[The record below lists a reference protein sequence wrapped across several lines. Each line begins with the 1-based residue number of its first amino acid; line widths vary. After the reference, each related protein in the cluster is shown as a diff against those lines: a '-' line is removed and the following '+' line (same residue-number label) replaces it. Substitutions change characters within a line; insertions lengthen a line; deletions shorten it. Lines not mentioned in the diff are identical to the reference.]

1 MNTAAARP
9 AQPRSR
15 VGGTAPRIDPLL
27 ADRVTE
33 ALLLAG
39 LPVGY
44 GGHGVGVR
52 LRPAEPHDDSDD
64 CAGLVALHWEPGPR
78 LAAAAAMAQ
87 QSASSARRVVSSSM
101 ENALAEFLPAFGLE
115 VVLGRADGETR
126 VGGAGGSAAPPF
138 GTPPRSRAADP
149 SGVGSRPQD
158 LGIGADVVDA
168 VRRAAALV
176 GLPVADHLHAPG
188 ITLDACRPVDEGDD
202 ARGIADLRW
211 NPSGRL
217 SASAASAASAADGEQ
232 AARVRTAVQDA
243 MRHAFGS
250 VLGACGLEL
259 RWRRPAN
266 LPYQLRAYGPAE
278 QPPVRR

>member
-15 VGGTAPRIDPLL
+15 VGGSAPRIDPLL

-52 LRPAEPHDDSDD
+52 LRPAEPYDDSDD

-87 QSASSARRVVSSSM
+87 QSASSARRVVSGSM

-115 VVLGRADGETR
+115 VAPGRAEGETR
-126 VGGAGGSAAPPF
+126 VGGAGASGVS
-138 GTPPRSRAADP
+138 P
-149 SGVGSRPQD
+149 SGVSASGALPSGTLPSGARPQD

-176 GLPVADHLHAPG
+176 GLPVADHLRAPG

-211 NPSGRL
+211 NPSVRL
-217 SASAASAASAADGEQ
+217 AAAAHEDER
-232 AARVRTAVQDA
+232 AARARTAVQDA